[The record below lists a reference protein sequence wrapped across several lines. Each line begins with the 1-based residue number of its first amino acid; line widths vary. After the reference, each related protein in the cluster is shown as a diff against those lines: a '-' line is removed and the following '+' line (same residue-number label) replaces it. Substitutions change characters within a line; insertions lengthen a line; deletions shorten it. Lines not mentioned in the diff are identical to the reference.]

1 MGLEVLFAKWNKSQK
16 DKYSHAEYKKQTRKQ
31 NKWTN
36 QKKPKYKDT
45 KKRVVVPE
53 GNGSAGA
60 RRVKGINYTV
70 MERNYIFGGKHAV
83 VYTKGEILKLHTW
96 NML

>member
-1 MGLEVLFAKWNKSQK
+1 MDLEGIILSEISHRKTNTHMRNIKNKQENK
-16 DKYSHAEYKKQTRKQ
+16 INEQTK
-31 NKWTN
+31 
-36 QKKPKYKDT
+36 KKPKYKDT

-83 VYTKGEILKLHTW
+83 VYTKGEILKLHT
-96 NML
+96 